1 MKSKLTLNSIDAEA
15 SIGRGRKILE
25 HEAEAIL
32 LKSRGLDR
40 NFALLVEKIL
50 SCDGHV
56 VLTGVGKSGIV
67 GEKIAATLSST
78 GTPASFLRPVEAL
91 HGDLGTVRTGD
102 LIMAISASGE
112 TAEVLAVVEAAKDLG
127 VEILALTGDLDSTL
141 AREASIALDVGVE
154 REACPLDLAP
164 TSSTTVTLAM
174 GDALAMVLLE
184 RRGFTREHFL
194 RFHPGGTLGER
205 LRFLVRDLMR
215 SGEHLP
221 RVEETA
227 TLRDAL
233 DEMTRRDNVGMTL
246 VTGPTGVLTGILT
259 DGDLRRALLHHQGDS
274 HLEALVS
281 KYMGRQP
288 RVVEPE
294 ASAAEALRIMEVHGI
309 TSLAVVDARGVPT
322 GVLHLHDILG
332 RGQFRL

>member
-1 MKSKLTLNSIDAEA
+1 MRSNPSAADPEA
-15 SIGRGRKILE
+15 TIERGRTILE
-25 HEAEAIL
+25 SEAEAIL
-32 LKSRGLDR
+32 TKSRELGR
-40 NFALLVEKIL
+40 PFALLVEKIL
-50 SCDGHV
+50 ACDGHV

-91 HGDLGTVRTGD
+91 HGDLGTVRPRD
-102 LIMAISASGE
+102 LILAISASGE
-112 TAEVLAVVEAAKDLG
+112 TAEVLAVVQAAKELG
-127 VEILALTGDLDSTL
+127 IEILALTGDVSSTL
-141 AREASIALDVGVE
+141 GREASVALDVGVE

-164 TSSTTVTLAM
+164 TSSTTVTLAV

-194 RFHPGGTLGER
+194 KFHPGGALGER

-215 SGEHLP
+215 SGEQLP
-221 RVEETA
+221 RVDEAA

-233 DEMTRRDNVGMTL
+233 DEMTSRDNVGMTL
-246 VTGPTGVLTGILT
+246 VIGASGKLAGILT
-259 DGDLRRALLHHQGDS
+259 DGDLRRALLRHPGDS
-274 HLEALVS
+274 HLDTPVS
-281 KYMGRQP
+281 RYMSAHP
-288 RVVEPE
+288 RVVDPD

-309 TSLAVVDARGVPT
+309 TSLVVIDGRGVPS